1 MASLRAQGARLYT
14 HTHTQE
20 RSLGRLR
27 GGRRHRAAQPACE
40 HPHEASRRSTKRRH
54 DVNIEVNGYEGPHK
68 GKTRPLSIGFG
79 VGKPHGEAHADTI
92 LFGPELQFGNVVG
105 NHIKKQVLL
114 LKYAVGGSSLYKD
127 WRPPSAT
134 ASGRDEGPQVCG
146 TNCGGKKCLPDAA
159 EGFTSE
165 NKADSCCDFCCVRCE
180 DAKCKIANGGTGEN
194 CQCGRRGTAAYLSDS
209 CGYTDRVG
217 TT

>member
-1 MASLRAQGARLYT
+1 MPLRRRQRCVSPLGFSEGLG
-14 HTHTQE
+14 
-20 RSLGRLR
+20 RSLGRLK
-27 GGRRHRAAQPACE
+27 GLGRRRAARPTCE
-40 HPHEASRRSTKRRH
+40 HPHEASRRSNKRRH
-54 DVNIEVNGYEGPHK
+54 DVNVELNGYWHPLK
-68 GKTRPLSIGFG
+68 GQTKPLSVGFG
-79 VGKPHGEAHADTI
+79 IGNPHGGAHADTI

-194 CQCGRRGTAAYLSDS
+194 CQCGRRGNEVELSDA
-209 CGYTDRVG
+209 CGFTDKTG
-217 TT
+217 